1 MFKYLCRRGFVMRGD
16 VKVVSAKCVI
26 DYSHPKEFM
35 TVIDSNVSLTNI
47 IKSEEPLEALLQTL
61 NMCKLRTLSYYV
73 SSNKLTPYINSMSM
87 TSNAEFDLKRF
98 YGKVNEPIRY
108 TFLNI
113 DINIE
118 LNKEKNLNDITT
130 KEKLSENIEAF
141 GHRCPVYGMLLP
153 AQIPT
158 NLKINYI

>member
-1 MFKYLCRRGFVMRGD
+1 MFKYLCRRNFVMRGD
-16 VKVVSAKCVI
+16 IKVVSAKCVI
-26 DYSHPKEFM
+26 DYSHPKEFK
-35 TVIDSNVSLTNI
+35 TVIDSNTSLTNI

-73 SSNKLTPYINSMSM
+73 NSNKLTPFIKSITM

-113 DINIE
+113 DIDIE
-118 LNKEKNLNDITT
+118 LNKEKNLSEVTT
-130 KEKLSENIEAF
+130 KENLSENIEKF
-141 GHRCPVYGMLLP
+141 GHKCPVYGMLVP

-158 NLKINYI
+158 TLKINYI